1 MMMKTKAQARFS
13 EFLLVCLA
21 LLATVQASQSGQTA
35 AGSSNADL
43 EKVLN
48 RMDAT
53 AAGFRSA
60 EARLSWEQY
69 QKVINDS
76 DVEEGAVFFRKNGK
90 DVQMMADISK
100 PAPRQILYSN
110 GKVQLF
116 EPKVDRV
123 TVYSPGK
130 SRTDV
135 DSFVVLGF
143 GGGGHELLR
152 TFDVTYAGTEEL
164 NGVTTDKLELVPK
177 SQRLRGMFERL
188 IMWIDPKLGV
198 AVQQKFF
205 QPEGDYRLTK
215 YSDIHLNQKI
225 PDNAFKLKT
234 DSKTKT
240 VSPQG

>member
-1 MMMKTKAQARFS
+1 MRYYAPVLL
-13 EFLLVCLA
+13 FLLSCWLPSVGA
-21 LLATVQASQSGQTA
+21 EAWQSEPSSATRSG
-35 AGSSNADL
+35 SL

-48 RMDAT
+48 RMDA
-53 AAGFRSA
+53 AAEEFRSA
-60 EARLSWEQY
+60 EANISWEQY

-76 DVEEGAVFFRKNGK
+76 DVEEGKVFFRRTGK
-90 DVQMMADISK
+90 DIQMIADITK
-100 PAPRQILYSN
+100 PAARQILYSN

-123 TVYSPGK
+123 TVYTPGK

-135 DSFVVLGF
+135 ESFVVLGF

-152 TFDVTYAGTEEL
+152 TFDVKYAGTEDL
-164 NGVTTDKLELVPK
+164 NGVQTEKLELVPK
-177 SQRLRGMFERL
+177 SERLRGMFERL
-188 IMWIDPKLGV
+188 VMWIDPKLGV
-198 AVQQKFF
+198 ALQQKFF

-215 YSDIHLNQKI
+215 YSDIRLNQKI
-225 PDNAFKLKT
+225 SDNVFKLKT